1 MPDVRPPQTKEEL
14 VKDFRTGEILAAARR
29 VIVERGVADASVERI
44 AHEAGVAKGTIY
56 LYFKNKETLLA
67 RTAEHSFRELME
79 SSRQA
84 TQRAR
89 GSVKKLEAL
98 VTDVFEHSAD
108 HRAFFQALAQ
118 RPGLGPEGES
128 LLAHEIGERTE
139 RYVAFIAGII
149 ERGTRAGELRDVDS
163 RRAAR
168 FLVEMLRGAISA
180 RNRDPEPPNV
190 EKEARAIVDF
200 FLHGAI
206 AQGGNR

>member
-1 MPDVRPPQTKEEL
+1 MPDVRPTRTKEEL

-56 LYFKNKETLLA
+56 LYFMNKQTLLA
-67 RTAEHSFRELME
+67 GTAEHRFRGQME

-89 GSVKKLEAL
+89 GSLKKLDAL
-98 VTDVFEHSAD
+98 VTEMLEHSAE

-139 RYVAFIAGII
+139 RYVAFIAGIF

-168 FLVEMLRGAISA
+168 FLVEMLRGAIIA
-180 RNRDPEPPNV
+180 RNRDPAPPNV

-206 AQGGNR
+206 AQGANR